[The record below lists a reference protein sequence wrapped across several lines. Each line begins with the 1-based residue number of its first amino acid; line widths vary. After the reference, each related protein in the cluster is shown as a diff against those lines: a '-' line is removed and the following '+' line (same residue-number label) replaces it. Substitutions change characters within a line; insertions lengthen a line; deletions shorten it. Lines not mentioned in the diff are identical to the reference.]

1 MRHRPLFS
9 SAQHTLPF
17 ARHEIWQSLPA
28 EQRQQCRDLCQQL
41 LRAVLTHDEGS
52 SREENHE
59 REDSR
64 RTS

>member
-28 EQRQQCRDLCQQL
+28 TQRQHCCDLCQQL
-41 LRAVLTHDEGS
+41 LRAVLAHDEAS
-52 SREENHE
+52 SREETHD

-64 RTS
+64 RPS

>member
-28 EQRQQCRDLCQQL
+28 EQRQQCRDLCEQL
-41 LRAVLTHDEGS
+41 LRAVLIHDEGA
-52 SREENHE
+52 SREENPE

-64 RTS
+64 RPS